1 MKTRVPMGRESAR
14 RGFSFPQA
22 PARCDPDHRTRPPRG
37 DFLGPSYRWFHQR
50 LVSPA
55 SGFTPSADDVLV
67 TDQSS
72 LSPLAGRSVLVV
84 DDVGVVRQAA
94 FRFLSEAGAR
104 VFEAASLGEALEVLA
119 TARPAVQ
126 LVITDVVM
134 PEMNGV
140 DLARVIREQWPATS
154 VLFMS
159 AFPAEVLVRE
169 GLANPN
175 VLFLAKPFTRDELMA
190 KVCQALT
197 QSGKRNGEES
207 KLGRPGS

>member
-1 MKTRVPMGRESAR
+1 
-14 RGFSFPQA
+14 
-22 PARCDPDHRTRPPRG
+22 
-37 DFLGPSYRWFHQR
+37 
-50 LVSPA
+50 
-55 SGFTPSADDVLV
+55 V
-67 TDQSS
+67 TNQDS

-84 DDVGVVRQAA
+84 DDVGVVRQAV

-104 VFEAASLGEALEVLA
+104 VFEAASLGEALEVLQ

-140 DLARVIREQWPATS
+140 DLARVVREQWPATS

-169 GLANPN
+169 GLENPD
-175 VLFLAKPFTRDELMA
+175 VLFLAKPFTRDELIA
-190 KVCQALT
+190 KVQQALAPR
-197 QSGKRNGEES
+197 GKRNGEAS
-207 KLGRPGS
+207 RPGRTGG

>member
-1 MKTRVPMGRESAR
+1 M
-14 RGFSFPQA
+14 
-22 PARCDPDHRTRPPRG
+22 
-37 DFLGPSYRWFHQR
+37 
-50 LVSPA
+50 
-55 SGFTPSADDVLV
+55 
-67 TDQSS
+67 TDQNL

-84 DDVGVVRQAA
+84 DDVGVVRQAV

-104 VFEAASLGEALEVLA
+104 VFEAASLGEALEVLQ

-140 DLARVIREQWPATS
+140 DLARVVREQWPTTS

-169 GLANPN
+169 GLENPD
-175 VLFLAKPFTRDELMA
+175 VLFLAKPFTRDELIA
-190 KVCQALT
+190 KVHQAL
-197 QSGKRNGEES
+197 GAREKRNGEAS
-207 KLGRPGS
+207 RPRRTDG

>member
-1 MKTRVPMGRESAR
+1 M
-14 RGFSFPQA
+14 
-22 PARCDPDHRTRPPRG
+22 
-37 DFLGPSYRWFHQR
+37 
-50 LVSPA
+50 
-55 SGFTPSADDVLV
+55 

-72 LSPLAGRSVLVV
+72 FSPLAGRSVLVV
-84 DDVGVVRQAA
+84 DDVGVVRQAV

-104 VFEAASLGEALEVLA
+104 VFEAASLGEALEVLG

-169 GLANPN
+169 GLENPS
-175 VLFLAKPFTRDELMA
+175 VLFLAKPFTRDELMG
-190 KVCQALT
+190 KVQQAFL
-197 QSGKRNGEES
+197 QAGKREGRES
-207 KLGRPGS
+207 RSGRMGDG

>member
-1 MKTRVPMGRESAR
+1 
-14 RGFSFPQA
+14 
-22 PARCDPDHRTRPPRG
+22 
-37 DFLGPSYRWFHQR
+37 
-50 LVSPA
+50 
-55 SGFTPSADDVLV
+55 V

-84 DDVGVVRQAA
+84 DDVGVVRQAV

-104 VFEAASLGEALEVLA
+104 VFEAASLGEALEVLG

-140 DLARVIREQWPATS
+140 DLARVIREQWPTTI

-169 GLANPN
+169 GLENPD
-175 VLFLAKPFTRDELMA
+175 VLFLAKPFTRDELMG
-190 KVCQALT
+190 KVQQAFMQAGT
-197 QSGKRNGEES
+197 RNGEAS
-207 KLGRPGS
+207 RLGRKDG

>member
-1 MKTRVPMGRESAR
+1 MYGTGIWQVRFQFSTSGLLAVIQNTAR
-14 RGFSFPQA
+14 TPENCPSW
-22 PARCDPDHRTRPPRG
+22 HRTQVSPPRLPSSG
-37 DFLGPSYRWFHQR
+37 DEL
-50 LVSPA
+50 
-55 SGFTPSADDVLV
+55 LV
-67 TDQSS
+67 TDQTAV
-72 LSPLAGRSVLVV
+72 SPLAGRSVLVI
-84 DDVGVVRQAA
+84 DDVRVVRQAV

-104 VFEAASLGEALEVLA
+104 VFEAASVGEALEVLG

-140 DLARVIREQWPATS
+140 DLARVVREQWPGTN

-169 GLANPN
+169 GLANPD

-197 QSGKRNGEES
+197 ALRKRNGEES
-207 KLGRPGS
+207 SLGRSGG